1 MRPTRLF
8 HMHTTSTTARARIDA
23 HRLLRKDV
31 PPSSNDEHPIA
42 TVALQ
47 ERENARKR
55 AIRRLFVHLGAFVA
69 AYVFTAG
76 VALLG
81 VLLWV
86 RPDTLLPLVELGL
99 LAAVVFVV
107 VFSALRVVVLHH
119 IFSDEYPNSEED
131 PGLEHHVAK
140 SVAYGFVAL
149 ALALLI
155 TGLLINLASAAAPY
169 KLSSN
174 QATSSS

>member
-1 MRPTRLF
+1 
-8 HMHTTSTTARARIDA
+8 MHVASTTARERIDA
-23 HRLLRKDV
+23 HRLMRGGAAGTK
-31 PPSSNDEHPIA
+31 EQHPIA
-42 TVALQ
+42 VAGAAQ
-47 ERENARKR
+47 RTQARKR
-55 AIRRLFVHLGAFVA
+55 TIRRFWVHMGAFVA

-86 RPDTLLPLVELGL
+86 QPDTLLPLVELGV

-107 VFSALRVVVLHH
+107 VFSSLRVVVLHH

-131 PGLEHHVAK
+131 PGMEHHVAK

-149 ALALLI
+149 VLAVLI
-155 TGLLINLASAAAPY
+155 TGLLINVASASIPV
-169 KLSSN
+169 SS
-174 QATSSS
+174 